1 MGKKKQK
8 AQENGSNNNDDAK
21 NELVEKEGENL
32 LGAPKFKK
40 LENGRFK
47 CVETGHELPAHAKD
61 SYAQTKHCRL
71 GLIDSFLRRNKP
83 PLNMFQQDPVSSS
96 KLTCKLTGLTVNK
109 SEEHIWKHINGKRFL
124 NMLEKK
130 EAEKEA
136 PNGTGEGPSEEKTDA
151 NKTED
156 GSTKKNKKKEKK
168 KKKKKNMSKQM
179 EETEENANVSDV
191 KNPSGEGDSLEEVDF
206 WIPPSGDRWD
216 FDDGGQRYGS
226 DSGPET
232 DDSSGT
238 DGADEENGSD
248 MEELS
253 KKEKRMPV
261 ESNIENCMPRK
272 KKNKT
277 KSTSQDN

>member
-1 MGKKKQK
+1 ML
-8 AQENGSNNNDDAK
+8 GSCFVHK
-21 NELVEKEGENL
+21 LKFPVL
-32 LGAPKFKK
+32 L
-40 LENGRFK
+40 
-47 CVETGHELPAHAKD
+47 
-61 SYAQTKHCRL
+61 
-71 GLIDSFLRRNKP
+71 
-83 PLNMFQQDPVSSS
+83 S
-96 KLTCKLTGLTVNK
+96 KLLFI
-109 SEEHIWKHINGKRFL
+109 SEI
-124 NMLEKK
+124 EKK

-238 DGADEENGSD
+238 GTDPQSYKKFHVTIFF
-248 MEELS
+248 LS
-253 KKEKRMPV
+253 LMKFIYSRYEKVRN
-261 ESNIENCMPRK
+261 S
-272 KKNKT
+272 
-277 KSTSQDN
+277 